1 MKHEEKSPED
11 LGEDSDVEI
20 LEVVGVEEDAPAL
33 AALPSVRST
42 GALPFD
48 EEKAARANDSSE
60 TQKGRAR
67 EELLTH
73 EQRFLRMRA
82 DYDNLRKRIERE
94 RDQYEQHANS
104 LLVSRLLPVL
114 DDFER
119 ALSLKSH
126 ENLTGAFQEGVLLIY
141 KRLMDELRKEGLTP
155 IDSLGRRFDPSVHD
169 AVATDAGHDQVSHVV
184 VEELQRGY
192 LFRNRLLRPALVK
205 VSTHAADEPS
215 SEPGEGS

>member
-1 MKHEEKSPED
+1 MNGEHKSPD
-11 LGEDSDVEI
+11 LREKLGDDSDVEI
-20 LEVVGVEEDAPAL
+20 LEVVGVAEDAPAL
-33 AALPSVRST
+33 AASP
-42 GALPFD
+42 P
-48 EEKAARANDSSE
+48 ARAAEAPSLDEGSKIRSR
-60 TQKGRAR
+60 G
-67 EELLTH
+67 EELLTS

-119 ALSLKSH
+119 AMNLKSH
-126 ENLTGAFQEGVLLIY
+126 ESVTGPFQEGVLLIY
-141 KRLMDELRKEGLTP
+141 KRLMDELRKEGLSP

-169 AVATDAGHDQVSHVV
+169 AVATDAGREETSNIV

-205 VSTHAADEPS
+205 VSTHAADDS
-215 SEPGEGS
+215 SDEAS